1 MNAARSANREAADPL
16 SFSPTVTVDPSA
28 DDVNGAPAIPRTG
41 DGPPRAEAHNRL
53 SVTVLE
59 ASDAFLDAIS
69 PELILVSPPEIAQLA
84 RARLPVFP
92 QPVPIVPKAGGRS
105 SPRTIELIAA
115 YVFCLLVTLGPLGF
129 IILADPISR
138 A

>member
-1 MNAARSANREAADPL
+1 
-16 SFSPTVTVDPSA
+16 
-28 DDVNGAPAIPRTG
+28 
-41 DGPPRAEAHNRL
+41 
-53 SVTVLE
+53 VTVLD
-59 ASDAFLDAIS
+59 ASETLLDAIS

-92 QPVPIVPKAGGRS
+92 QPVPLGPKAEQRA

-129 IILADPISR
+129 IILADPIHPG
-138 A
+138 

>member
-1 MNAARSANREAADPL
+1 M
-16 SFSPTVTVDPSA
+16 
-28 DDVNGAPAIPRTG
+28 
-41 DGPPRAEAHNRL
+41 
-53 SVTVLE
+53 TVLE
-59 ASDAFLDAIS
+59 ASDTLFDAIS

-92 QPVPIVPKAGGRS
+92 KPVPIERKADQRA
-105 SPRTIELIAA
+105 SPRTIELVAA

-129 IILADPISR
+129 IILADPIHP

>member
-1 MNAARSANREAADPL
+1 M
-16 SFSPTVTVDPSA
+16 
-28 DDVNGAPAIPRTG
+28 
-41 DGPPRAEAHNRL
+41 
-53 SVTVLE
+53 TVLD
-59 ASDAFLDAIS
+59 ASDTLIDAIS
-69 PELILVSPPEIAQLA
+69 PELILVSPPELAQLA

-92 QPVPIVPKAGGRS
+92 KPVPIERT

-129 IILADPISR
+129 IIAADPIRS

>member
-1 MNAARSANREAADPL
+1 MTFL
-16 SFSPTVTVDPSA
+16 
-28 DDVNGAPAIPRTG
+28 DVSDTG
-41 DGPPRAEAHNRL
+41 
-53 SVTVLE
+53 
-59 ASDAFLDAIS
+59 LDAIS

-92 QPVPIVPKAGGRS
+92 KPVRVDPKAERHT

-129 IILADPISR
+129 IIVANPIQPG
-138 A
+138 

>member
-1 MNAARSANREAADPL
+1 M
-16 SFSPTVTVDPSA
+16 TVTD
-28 DDVNGAPAIPRTG
+28 
-41 DGPPRAEAHNRL
+41 
-53 SVTVLE
+53 
-59 ASDAFLDAIS
+59 ASDTFLDTIS

-92 QPVPIVPKAGGRS
+92 RPVPIERKAERHT
-105 SPRTIELIAA
+105 SPRTIELVAA

-129 IILADPISR
+129 IILADPIHP